1 MPEGFGAASFV
12 AMTTLTEIEAAVES
26 LPVPQQ
32 EALFSFLAA
41 RLGRAEQRGLQQSSQ
56 GSGPSRHS
64 VLDIPTARLG
74 RVLRPLSPDDD
85 LLGEMLE
92 GRA

>member
-1 MPEGFGAASFV
+1 MS
-12 AMTTLTEIEAAVES
+12 TLAEIEAAVES
-26 LPVPQQ
+26 LPLSQQ
-32 EALFSFLAA
+32 EALFTFLVA
-41 RLGRAEQRGLQQSSQ
+41 RLGRAENRGPQQSLRNSHQ
-56 GSGPSRHS
+56 PGHS

-92 GRA
+92 GRR

>member
-1 MPEGFGAASFV
+1 MS
-12 AMTTLTEIEAAVES
+12 TLTEIEAAVES

-32 EALFSFLAA
+32 EALFTFLVA
-41 RLGRAEQRGLQQSSQ
+41 RLSRQEKREPQPGSRSSGQ
-56 GSGPSRHS
+56 PRHS

-74 RVLRPLSPDDD
+74 RVLLPLSPDDD

-92 GRA
+92 GRR